1 MSTNN
6 IPSLEETVMIVKN
19 LMKSAGSL
27 LVIKK
32 KETTASTTIMA
43 IIRIVNLTISIPL

>member
-6 IPSLEETVMIVKN
+6 IPSLEETVVAIKN

-32 KETTASTTIMA
+32 KKTTASTTIMA
-43 IIRIVNLTISIPL
+43 IIRIVNLTFSIPL